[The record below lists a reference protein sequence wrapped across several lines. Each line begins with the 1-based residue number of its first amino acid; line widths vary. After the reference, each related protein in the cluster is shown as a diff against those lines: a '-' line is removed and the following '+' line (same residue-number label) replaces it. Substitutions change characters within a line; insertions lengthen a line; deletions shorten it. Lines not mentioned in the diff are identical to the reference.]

1 MHPPLPTRSCDL
13 VGTPFAPPGKPK
25 RRLPGA
31 GLDDAYKVPQ
41 AHFMWG
47 LLQTNSR
54 KSRCRAYGLNKLLF
68 AQTAPPP
75 LRGRGTG
82 WGQIRRGYLWSASVR
97 STDLDFSPQKNLNP
111 YPAQLS
117 VKGVCQGGSSVP
129 LDRVLVPFTRV
140 KGTPPRRAVL
150 TMPLQKPPR
159 RRQATA
165 NYPPPGRRTGYAFAK
180 GRAPPLGDRQL
191 GLKIFYLL
199 FLGEKQP
206 LAGHEWRAKRDF
218 AL

>member
-1 MHPPLPTRSCDL
+1 VL
-13 VGTPFAPPGKPK
+13 
-25 RRLPGA
+25 
-31 GLDDAYKVPQ
+31 
-41 AHFMWG
+41 HFG
-47 LLQTNSR
+47 QS
-54 KSRCRAYGLNKLLF
+54 S
-68 AQTAPPP
+68 P
-75 LRGRGTG
+75 LRCILLSPQGLATLWGPLLPRPESQSDGSLERDKTTLIRLIFNLVSAGTH
-82 WGQIRRGYLWSASVR
+82 IKCAAGYLWSASVR
-97 STDLDFSPQKNLNP
+97 STDLDFSPQKNPNP

-150 TMPLQKPPR
+150 TMPLQKALR

-180 GRAPPLGDRQL
+180 GPAPPLGDRQL